1 MSFKDFKPRPDY
13 PVQDNPVVPNP
24 QNFIDKTYQD
34 NPALASLDYTDSSK
48 LSDQGCQQDRSREIR
63 EMLSGVVKNTN
74 ANYCAAK
81 DKAKNDPLQFRKDR
95 ALKRIRPMMS
105 ADRYTDTLKAISH
118 MDSVQL
124 LDWVNATER
133 HLRDI
138 ADGHS

>member
-1 MSFKDFKPRPDY
+1 MSFKDFKPRHEY

-24 QNFIDKTYQD
+24 QNFIDKTNQD

-48 LSDQGCQQDRSREIR
+48 LPDQGCQQDRSREIR
-63 EMLSGVVKNTN
+63 QMLSGVVKNTN

-81 DKAKNDPLQFRKDR
+81 DKAKTDPLQFRKDR
-95 ALKRIRPMMS
+95 ALRRIRPMMS

>member
-1 MSFKDFKPRPDY
+1 MSFKDFKPRHEY

-24 QNFIDKTYQD
+24 QNFIDKTNRD
-34 NPALASLDYTDSSK
+34 SPALASLDYTESSK
-48 LSDQGCQQDRSREIR
+48 LPNQDCQQDRSREIR

-81 DKAKNDPLQFRKDR
+81 DKAKTDPLQFRKDR
-95 ALKRIRPMMS
+95 ALRRIRPMMS
-105 ADRYTDTLKAISH
+105 ADRFTDTLKAISH